1 MYLRRLRL
9 SGFRNHVDTDL
20 PLEPGTVAITGG
32 NGQGKSSLLEAAH
45 MLSVGK
51 SSRTSNY
58 SELANHQVA
67 TEGGRAHILGVFVEG
82 EATSRIQFDMQFD
95 QPFGGNDIRNASSK
109 REWRI
114 DAVSQK
120 PIDVVGR
127 ANVVLFEV
135 ADLDLVLGGAAI
147 RRRYLNILISQ
158 YDAEYKRALL
168 RLDHVRRSRV
178 ALLHGARAGA
188 DIGDDIVFWD
198 ERFRD
203 ESVKITLTR
212 RDVVDQLAQL
222 ARPIHSALS
231 GGESMEIRYTPALGP
246 KSREADMA
254 NIDAAGLSELIEQS
268 LAEVHQREVGV
279 GRMLIGPH
287 LDDFEIRLG
296 DYRARNFASRG
307 QARTVALA
315 LRLAEA
321 DMVQQH
327 TQRTPIVLFD
337 DVMSEMD
344 TNRRAL
350 ILERTSDFDQTLMT
364 ATDEASLGGNPN
376 DYAQRVHVHDGTATT
391 AE

>member
-9 SGFRNHVDTDL
+9 LGFRNHVDTEL

-32 NGQGKSSLLEAAH
+32 NGHGKSTLLEAAH

-58 SELANHQVA
+58 TELANHQVA
-67 TEGGRAHILGVFVEG
+67 TKGGRTHALGIFVQG
-82 EATSRIQFDMQFD
+82 DATSRIQFDMQFD

-109 REWRI
+109 REWKV
-114 DAVSQK
+114 DAVPQK
-120 PIDVVGR
+120 PIDVVGH

-135 ADLDLVLGGAAI
+135 ADLNLVLGSAAG

-188 DIGDDIVFWD
+188 DINDDIVFWD

-212 RDVVDQLAQL
+212 RDVINQLAQL
-222 ARPIHSALS
+222 ARPIHNVLS

-246 KSREADMA
+246 KSREADMD
-254 NIDAAGLSELIEQS
+254 NVDAPGMSELIEQS
-268 LAEVHQREVGV
+268 LAEVRQREVAV

-296 DYRARNFASRG
+296 GQRARNYASRG
-307 QARTVALA
+307 QARTIALA
-315 LRLAEA
+315 LRLSEA
-321 DMVQQH
+321 DMVKQH
-327 TQRTPIVLFD
+327 AGRTPIVLFD

-344 TNRRAL
+344 SNRRAL

-364 ATDEASLGGNPN
+364 ATDEESLGGTSN
-376 DYAQRVHVHDGTATT
+376 DYAQRVHIRDGVATT
-391 AE
+391 VE

>member
-1 MYLRRLRL
+1 MYLRRIRL
-9 SGFRNHVDTDL
+9 LGFRNHIDTDL

-32 NGQGKSSLLEAAH
+32 NGQGKSTLLEAAH

-58 SELANHQVA
+58 TELANHGIA
-67 TEGGRAHILGVFVEG
+67 TNGGRTHALGVFVEG
-82 EATSRIQFDMQFD
+82 DATSRIQFEMQFE
-95 QPFGGNDIRNASSK
+95 QSFGGSDPRNATSK
-109 REWRI
+109 REWHI
-114 DAVSQK
+114 DGVQQK

-135 ADLDLVLGGAAI
+135 ADLNLVLGSAAV

-188 DIGDDIVFWD
+188 DITEDIIFWD

-212 RDVVDQLAQL
+212 LEVLNQLAKL
-222 ARPIHSALS
+222 AQPIHHTLS

-246 KSREADMA
+246 KSRDADMA
-254 NIDAAGLSELIEQS
+254 NIDAAGLSELIEQA
-268 LAEVHQREVGV
+268 LAEARPKEVNA
-279 GRMLIGPH
+279 GRMLFGPH
-287 LDDFEIRLG
+287 LDDFEISLG
-296 DYRARNFASRG
+296 SYRARHYASRG

-321 DMVQQH
+321 DMVTKH
-327 TQRTPIVLFD
+327 ARRNPIVLFD

-344 TNRRAL
+344 VHRRAL
-350 ILERTSDFDQTLMT
+350 ILERTSDYDQTLMT
-364 ATDEASLGGNPN
+364 ATDEQSLGGAPS
-376 DYAQRVHVHDGTATT
+376 DYAQRVQINDGVATT
-391 AE
+391 VG